1 MAYDVNK
8 LVKLQGLKDLATQVK
23 SELAA
28 LSTRIDDIVSTG
40 GEPNV
45 ITSVKVN
52 GTALAIAEKAVDILI
67 ATGKANGALAVNG
80 VDVAIKGLAALAYK
94 AQVSQADLDA
104 ALQAVLGNITTLVGA
119 DTGKSART
127 IANEELAAQLI
138 PESAKDSLDTLQ
150 EIAAWIQ
157 EHPDD
162 ASAMNAAIEALQ
174 AVTAGI
180 GGEEDDYATVV
191 AAIEGKISAAQA
203 AIYAAITAGGT
214 NGHLDVNGTD
224 VTVYT
229 HPAHTPQASGLY
241 KITVDAEGHVSAAAA
256 VEKADITGL
265 GIPAQDTTYAPA
277 VAGGAN
283 GLLTGADKTK
293 LDGVAAG
300 ATKVEAS
307 TTAGNI
313 KINGAETPVV
323 QIATD
328 TEVTEM
334 IGEVFPAA

>member
-23 SELAA
+23 TELAA

-67 ATGKANGALAVNG
+67 ATGTANGTLAVNG

-104 ALQAVLGNITTLVGA
+104 ALQAVLGNITTLVGS

-138 PESAKDSLDTLQ
+138 PESAKDSLDTLT

-203 AIYAAITAGGT
+203 AIYAAITAGET

-283 GLLTGADKTK
+283 GLLTGADKQK
-293 LDGVAAG
+293 LDGVAEG

>member
-23 SELAA
+23 TELAA

-52 GTALAIAEKAVDILI
+52 GTALAIAEKAVDILV
-67 ATGKANGALAVNG
+67 ATGKANGTLAVNG

-104 ALQAVLGNITTLVGA
+104 ALQAVLGNVTTLVGS

-203 AIYAAITAGGT
+203 AIYAAITAGET

-283 GLLTGADKTK
+283 GLLTGADKQK

-300 ATKVEAS
+300 ATKVEGS

>member
-67 ATGKANGALAVNG
+67 ATGKANGTLAVNG

-104 ALQAVLGNITTLVGA
+104 AMQAVLGSVTTLVGSDA
-119 DTGKSART
+119 GKSART

-203 AIYAAITAGGT
+203 AIYAAITAGET

-283 GLLTGADKTK
+283 GLLTGADKQK
-293 LDGVAAG
+293 LDGVAEG